1 MKNERFY
8 IVALKAY
15 LLPKGKPYSLSARPP
30 RPRPPRRPRRWRA
43 TPMDVDIPPL
53 DDLMDIDEPFV
64 LEVVCPHGQAENTC
78 LLEAMEICFPSPSSS
93 ALCLPLEEAPV
104 GQWVPSQGMD
114 VCPPSPVG
122 FSCAAVATH
131 SCSFVSVARAAAMG
145 TTDQYQTP
153 ASPSSRDCTPP
164 KTSREGTALDHEMQL
179 SPVEDPVAPPDDVED
194 VNRPGGPV
202 LGYVPGSGRCLRPA
216 RGFIRWAGGVNLRAV
231 ASSRRKLSIYYSNNA
246 YTV

>member
-1 MKNERFY
+1 MKTERFY

-64 LEVVCPHGQAENTC
+64 LEVGCPHGQAENTC
-78 LLEAMEICFPSPSSS
+78 LLEAMEICFSSPSSP

-145 TTDQYQTP
+145 TAGQYQNP
-153 ASPSSRDCTPP
+153 ASPSLRDCTPP
-164 KTSREGTALDHEMQL
+164 KTSLEGAALDHEMQL
-179 SPVEDPVAPPDDVED
+179 SPVEGPVAPPDGVED
-194 VNRPGGPV
+194 VNHPGGPV
-202 LGYVPGSGRCLRPA
+202 LGYVPGSGRCLRSA

-231 ASSRRKLSIYYSNNA
+231 ASSRRKLS
-246 YTV
+246 T